1 MGHVLAAREY
11 KLLLKSSEFR
21 SRPTLQTANDFWT
34 SRIESVVAL
43 IASDPEPFDEAVCR
57 VIRFWDTSDGILSRN
72 DLILRTR
79 EEVDK
84 NFVLT
89 GKSEVT
95 LKLRMPDQFVVA
107 STSFAAEGNEIETK
121 FEEDIGPLE
130 VADSGAGGR
139 PQVIKPVKKSTR
151 NRFSLS
157 TTKEINSQQCSI
169 RLGHVLEVFPGAK
182 DIVPNQTLEA
192 SLNSGPIVYEH
203 AFKKGKAEFANNIGA
218 KFTLSLWCFRSPIGD
233 PDVAEL
239 SYTCRTQNGGMPGE
253 AAREAYDLFIEL
265 QNRLDDIIDPENTSK
280 TALALPKGSRS

>member
-1 MGHVLAAREY
+1 MGHVLATREY

-21 SRPTLQTANDFWT
+21 ARPTLQTANDFWT

-43 IASDPEPFDEAVCR
+43 IANDPEPFDEAVYR

-79 EEVDK
+79 EEVDE

-107 STSFAAEGNEIETK
+107 SSFFAADGNGIETK

-130 VADSGAGGR
+130 IADSGAGGKT
-139 PQVIKPVKKSTR
+139 QVIKPIKKSTR

-157 TTKEINSQQCSI
+157 TTKEINSQQRFI

-192 SLNSGPIVYEH
+192 SLNSGPIIYEH
-203 AFKKGKAEFANNIGA
+203 AFKKGKAEFANNISA
-218 KFTLSLWCFRSPIGD
+218 KFTLSLWCFHSPSGD
-233 PDVAEL
+233 PEVAEL
-239 SYTCRTQNGGMPGE
+239 SYTCRTQNGGMPGD
-253 AAREAYDLFIEL
+253 AARDAYDLFIEL

-280 TALALPKGSRS
+280 TALALPKGC